1 MTHFFLFPVYSNLFS
16 TFGLGSGTIKT
27 VPRNKFLFSW
37 TITLNPITSRRMAR
51 DNVSGLARSQPKVIN
66 SVFYTSD
73 SFCIY
78 MSCVQHVIESNHFP
92 SQRFSFGGEIII
104 YLISNI
110 CSTLWKIIE
119 FEDLRFLDLL
129 SSLVELCTGLAVD
142 KIQRSFYPLTLF
154 AQHMKKDINL
164 FSLFQND

>member
-1 MTHFFLFPVYSNLFS
+1 
-16 TFGLGSGTIKT
+16 
-27 VPRNKFLFSW
+27 
-37 TITLNPITSRRMAR
+37 MAR